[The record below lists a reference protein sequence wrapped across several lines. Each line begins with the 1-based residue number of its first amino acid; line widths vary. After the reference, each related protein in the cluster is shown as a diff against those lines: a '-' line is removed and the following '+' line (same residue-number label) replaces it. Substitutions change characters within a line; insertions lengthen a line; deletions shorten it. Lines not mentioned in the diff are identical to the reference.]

1 MTDIPPVLSRFAADN
16 PKPRP
21 THTVIV
27 PGRPLLDQIL
37 SALVTSA
44 EVFTVEPSPTADDVW
59 HVGCFE
65 SALPIVNF
73 IATNQEPE

>member
-1 MTDIPPVLSRFAADN
+1 MSDVPPVLSRFAADD

-27 PGRPLLDQIL
+27 PGRPLLDMVL
-37 SALVTSA
+37 SGLVTSG
-44 EVFTVEPSPTADDVW
+44 EVFTVEPSPTVDEVW

-65 SALPIVNF
+65 TAIPLINML
-73 IATNQEPE
+73 ATVGEQE